1 MKWFLKCLGPD
12 YANFQGRARRKEF
25 WYFMLFST
33 ILFVLA
39 SVLDLML
46 FSASFTPIKWLL
58 SLYMIVP
65 NLSVMVRRLHD
76 IGRSGAIGVWYY
88 VLSFVWVIVLAFAS
102 VMLLVGAAGNLSS
115 VPVGYL
121 LLLFGGGLIFLVWGI
136 FLLVWFCTPGTQGE
150 NKYGPDPKAE

>member
-25 WYFMLFST
+25 WYFALFST

-65 NLSVMVRRLHD
+65 NLSVMVRRLHVNSPSD
-76 IGRSGAIGVWYY
+76 ERRV
-88 VLSFVWVIVLAFAS
+88 
-102 VMLLVGAAGNLSS
+102 
-115 VPVGYL
+115 
-121 LLLFGGGLIFLVWGI
+121 
-136 FLLVWFCTPGTQGE
+136 
-150 NKYGPDPKAE
+150 